1 MPRCTRTAGS
11 RTCSSI
17 VLGIT
22 IVLAACTDPVTP
34 RDLGGVEVVRAPA
47 EAIAGERVTPTLLVR
62 AIDDDGRGIA
72 GLPLQWYTDAGQVTP
87 LADTTG
93 LDGLAASE
101 WRLPIVP
108 GTYRLRAQAGAD
120 RDATITVHARA
131 FRADVVDVGFRS
143 ACAITAGDLWCWGSN
158 WFLEPGAY
166 GAVPGLVASGLGLR
180 EVALTDS
187 FVCALDAERQLRCRG
202 SLFGSGVP
210 AAPYETELAIVPGM
224 PPLRTLADGDAVV
237 CGIAVADETAWCLR
251 ARTATGSAAFPA
263 GIFQVSPTLRFRSL
277 AVGNAFACGL
287 DVDGVAW
294 CWGENQVGQLGDGTT
309 TSSRQPV
316 QVAVLAP
323 LTSIDAEGSGA
334 CGVEASYAVVC
345 WGNEFS
351 TPTPPP
357 SGPRPLLGIVGSRTP
372 VRIPGFTAQQIGV
385 GSFFVVGLSGG
396 RMTYY
401 EPFAGEFEIEGIADV
416 RAVELVGD
424 DNWCVRDTGGHVYCD
439 EETTNR
445 PTGDAIRSIV
455 RAAAVAP
462 ADLDTVL
469 AIRRVK

>member
-11 RTCSSI
+11 RTRTSI
-17 VLGIT
+17 ALSVT
-22 IVLAACTDPVTP
+22 IALAACTDPVTP

-47 EAIAGERVTPTLLVR
+47 EAIAGERVTPTLVVR

-72 GLPLQWYTDAGQVTP
+72 GLPLQWYADAGQVTP

-93 LDGLAASE
+93 LDGLAAAE

-143 ACAITAGDLWCWGSN
+143 ACAITAGDLWCWGST
-158 WFLEPGAY
+158 WFLERGTY

-187 FVCALDAERQLRCRG
+187 FVCALDASRQLRCRG
-202 SLFGSGVP
+202 SLGSSVP
-210 AAPYETELAIVPGM
+210 EAPYETDLAIVPGM
-224 PPLRTLADGDAVV
+224 PPLRALADGDAVV

-251 ARTATGSAAFPA
+251 ARTATGSTAFPA

-277 AVGNAFACGL
+277 AVGSAFACGL

-294 CWGENQVGQLGDGTT
+294 CWGENQSGQLGDGTT
-309 TSSRQPV
+309 ASSRQPV
-316 QVAVLAP
+316 RVAMLAP
-323 LTSIDAEGSGA
+323 LTSIDAEGAGA
-334 CGVEASYAVVC
+334 CAVEASYAVVC
-345 WGNEFS
+345 WGNDVG

-372 VRIPGFTAQQIGV
+372 VRIPGFTARQIAV
-385 GSFFVVGLSGG
+385 GFYFVVGLSGG

-401 EPFAGEFEIEGIADV
+401 EPFYGPAEIEGIADV

-439 EETTNR
+439 GETTGR
-445 PTGDAIRSIV
+445 PTGDANPSIV
-455 RAAAVAP
+455 RAAAVTP
-462 ADLDTVL
+462 ADLDTML
-469 AIRRVK
+469 AMRRVK